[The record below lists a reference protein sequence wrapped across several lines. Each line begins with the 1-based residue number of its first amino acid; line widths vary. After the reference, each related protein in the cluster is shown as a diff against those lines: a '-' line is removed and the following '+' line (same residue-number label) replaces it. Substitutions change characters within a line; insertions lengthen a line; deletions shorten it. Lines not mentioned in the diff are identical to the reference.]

1 MPPCPPD
8 ALTIESGGYAFP
20 RVKSCW
26 TCTMEELSS
35 VSAANKS
42 AGEVL
47 DVDDKDGF
55 GEASETAKRLLGA
68 SRRLFPHPLLG
79 SSRAIASPYAP
90 RGLHERCLQ
99 LVLSSDDED
108 LQ

>member
-1 MPPCPPD
+1 
-8 ALTIESGGYAFP
+8 
-20 RVKSCW
+20 
-26 TCTMEELSS
+26 MEELSS
-35 VSAANKS
+35 VSTANKS